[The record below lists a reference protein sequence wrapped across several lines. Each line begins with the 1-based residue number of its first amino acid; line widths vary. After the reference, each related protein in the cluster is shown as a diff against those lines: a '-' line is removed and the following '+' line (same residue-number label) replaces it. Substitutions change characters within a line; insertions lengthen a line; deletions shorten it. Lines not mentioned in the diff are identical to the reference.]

1 MAPRPWGKESRDHLR
16 RITPATITLR
26 RLDTD
31 RYGRIVGEVFAGA
44 DTTGSEPLNLALV
57 SAGQAAVYPQH
68 CRDGRYYA
76 AQDRARDAGVG
87 VWARAG
93 EHQQP
98 WVWRHAGR

>member
-16 RITPATITLR
+16 LITPPTITLR

-31 RYGRIVGEVFAGA
+31 RCGRIVGEVFAGA
-44 DTTGSEPLNLALV
+44 EAARSAPLSLALV
-57 SAGQAAVYPQH
+57 SAGQAAVYPRH
-68 CRDGRYYA
+68 CRDRRYYA
-76 AQDRARDAGVG
+76 AQDRARDAGLG

-93 EHQQP
+93 EQQRP